1 MDWAEPEVEVDE
13 DTMATVK
20 ILYVR
25 NLMLQTT
32 EETIEKEFNSLRPGT
47 QWPAVIAAPPTPAW
61 KCLTGCGVWSV
72 SGTVE
77 RVKKIR
83 DYAFVHF
90 TQREHAIHAMKTLN
104 GKVVAVMAV
113 ASCNGMLH
121 HVANHAS
128 LCTQVVDGSPIEVTL
143 AKPVDKDSYVR
154 YTRGT
159 GGRGGSLLQSDYPAY
174 TLGQV
179 RPLVSNSRSMKT
191 HW

>member
-13 DTMATVK
+13 DTMAAVK

-32 EETIEKEFNSLRPGT
+32 EETIEKEFNSLKPGT
-47 QWPAVIAAPPTPAW
+47 RSQNSS
-61 KCLTGCGVWSV
+61 KDLTTCFRMKRGMRQTSLITGA
-72 SGTVE
+72 VE

-90 TQREHAIHAMKTLN
+90 TQREDAIAAMNALN
-104 GKVVAVMAV
+104 GKVRT
-113 ASCNGMLH
+113 
-121 HVANHAS
+121 S
-128 LCTQVVDGSPIEVTL
+128 LARLWKAEQELWIQSLIYCSVVRVKFYTPPLQVVDSSPIEVTL

-159 GGRGGSLLQSDYPAY
+159 GGRGGSLLQPDYTTY

-179 RPLVSNSRSMKT
+179 GC
-191 HW
+191 